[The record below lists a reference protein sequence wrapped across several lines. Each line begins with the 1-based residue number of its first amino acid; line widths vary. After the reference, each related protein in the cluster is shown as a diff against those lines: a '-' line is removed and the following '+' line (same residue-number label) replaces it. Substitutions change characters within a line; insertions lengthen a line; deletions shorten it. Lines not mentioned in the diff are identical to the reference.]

1 MTILK
6 IKSITLKNKY
16 KLKKERAWEIGVTS
30 RKAQLTEGQRG
41 QGAAGRWLVKEP
53 EAGTNRC
60 RSPLTSPGAATAT
73 KTSTPGAGSRVQ
85 SQAVAQ
91 APGKT
96 MGLCSQESSCRCSPP
111 TSTDFQLLGIR
122 CHKETSIQG
131 RTKRD
136 S

>member
-60 RSPLTSPGAATAT
+60 RSPLTSPGPTDLSGRGYSN
-73 KTSTPGAGSRVQ
+73 KDIHAGSREPGTESSSSTSPRENNGIVFPGEQLPVQ
-85 SQAVAQ
+85 STHQYRLPVV
-91 APGKT
+91 GDKV
-96 MGLCSQESSCRCSPP
+96 S
-111 TSTDFQLLGIR
+111 
-122 CHKETSIQG
+122 
-131 RTKRD
+131 
-136 S
+136 